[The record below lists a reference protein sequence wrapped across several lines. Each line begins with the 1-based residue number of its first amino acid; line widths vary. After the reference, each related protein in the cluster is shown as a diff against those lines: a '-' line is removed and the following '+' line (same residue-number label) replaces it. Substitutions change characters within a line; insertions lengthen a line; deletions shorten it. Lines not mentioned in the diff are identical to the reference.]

1 MSKDDNDGVAG
12 VPACFFFA
20 NSVAKTTTGYKVCK
34 ACEVITGPGGIDGG
48 QKLFGLWRIYCT
60 STKARNNLITN
71 GITIDDQFIPI
82 IGVNPKVVKGA
93 SDNPSVKVIIGNI
106 AKSVSNEEI
115 EKSLKEIEGV
125 KIRSKMFDEHYRDED
140 GKLSLFKSGRRFVY
154 IDAPPKPLPTQ
165 FQVGKWTP
173 SLYHYGQKAKNVTD
187 NPIPN
192 DTEAVKIGASE
203 NISVVTSSPKD
214 KEVVSENNP
223 DSGNDQGET
232 NISSENEPVAT
243 SHAEVEEPKCDQSS
257 TTVVNKEKQ
266 TNIGNF
272 FNTPTAA
279 NSPSNR
285 KSRPKTRIP
294 SKKGRTCSD
303 SASRK
308 RGLNVNDF
316 QVAPYRKSRCTQKQ
330 DSSIDFFDFTPQFS
344 KPSGTGDGSVD

>member
-34 ACEVITGPGGIDGG
+34 ACEVVTGPGGIDGG

-140 GKLSLFKSGRRFVY
+140 GKLSLFKSGRRFIY

-173 SLYHYGQKAKNVTD
+173 SLYHYGQKAKNISD
-187 NPIPN
+187 NPVPN
-192 DTEAVKIGASE
+192 DTEVVNIGPSE
-203 NISVVTSSPKD
+203 NISVVTSPPKD
-214 KEVVSENNP
+214 KEVVSE
-223 DSGNDQGET
+223 G
-232 NISSENEPVAT
+232 
-243 SHAEVEEPKCDQSS
+243 QSS
-257 TTVVNKEKQ
+257 QCSSSVKKNQ
-266 TNIGNF
+266 TNIDKF
-272 FNTPTAA
+272 FDTNTTPNNQA
-279 NSPSNR
+279 SNR
-285 KSRPKTRIP
+285 PSRAASRIP
-294 SKKGRTCSD
+294 KGKGRNHSD

-308 RGLNVNDF
+308 RGLTVKDPQLVPF
-316 QVAPYRKSRCTQKQ
+316 RKSQRTE
-330 DSSIDFFDFTPQFS
+330 SSTNIDYFDFTPNFTAR
-344 KPSGTGDGSVD
+344 KVAGDDSGD

>member
-1 MSKDDNDGVAG
+1 MSKDDTDGVPG

-20 NSVAKTTTGYKVCK
+20 NAVPKTISGFKVCQ
-34 ACEVITGPGGIDGG
+34 ACEVATGPGGIDGG

-82 IGVNPKVVKGA
+82 IGVNPKVVNGA

-106 AKSVSNEEI
+106 AKSISNEDI

-125 KIRSKMFDEHYRDED
+125 HIRSKMFDEHYRDNE
-140 GKLSLFKSGRRFVY
+140 GKLSLFKSGRRFIY
-154 IDAPPKPLPTQ
+154 IDTPPKPLPTQ
-165 FQVGKWTP
+165 FKVGKWTP
-173 SLYHYGQKAKNVTD
+173 SLYHYGQK
-187 NPIPN
+187 
-192 DTEAVKIGASE
+192 
-203 NISVVTSSPKD
+203 PKAD
-214 KEVVSENNP
+214 KEKNKP

-232 NISSENEPVAT
+232 NTCISSENEPAAT
-243 SHAEVEEPKCDQSS
+243 SETNTCISSENEPAATSQVEVTEAKCDQSS
-257 TTVVNKEKQ
+257 TVANKEKQ

-272 FNTPTAA
+272 FTPPTAA

-316 QVAPYRKSRCTQKQ
+316 QVAPYRKSRCTEKQ
-330 DSSIDFFDFTPQFS
+330 PSSIDFYDFTPQFS

>member
-1 MSKDDNDGVAG
+1 
-12 VPACFFFA
+12 
-20 NSVAKTTTGYKVCK
+20 
-34 ACEVITGPGGIDGG
+34 
-48 QKLFGLWRIYCT
+48 
-60 STKARNNLITN
+60 
-71 GITIDDQFIPI
+71 
-82 IGVNPKVVKGA
+82 
-93 SDNPSVKVIIGNI
+93 
-106 AKSVSNEEI
+106 
-115 EKSLKEIEGV
+115 
-125 KIRSKMFDEHYRDED
+125 MFDEHYRDNE
-140 GKLSLFKSGRRFVY
+140 GKLSLFKSGRRFIY
-154 IDAPPKPLPTQ
+154 IDTPPKPLPTQ
-165 FQVGKWTP
+165 FKVGKWTP
-173 SLYHYGQKAKNVTD
+173 SLYHYGQK
-187 NPIPN
+187 
-192 DTEAVKIGASE
+192 
-203 NISVVTSSPKD
+203 PKVD
-214 KEVVSENNP
+214 KEKTKP

-316 QVAPYRKSRCTQKQ
+316 QVAPYRKSRCTEKQ
-330 DSSIDFFDFTPQFS
+330 PSSIDFYDFTPQFS

>member
-1 MSKDDNDGVAG
+1 MSKDDTDGVPG

-20 NSVAKTTTGYKVCK
+20 NAVPKTISGFKVCQ
-34 ACEVITGPGGIDGG
+34 ACEVATGPGGIDGG

-82 IGVNPKVVKGA
+82 IGVNPKVVNGA

-106 AKSVSNEEI
+106 AKSISNEDI

-125 KIRSKMFDEHYRDED
+125 HIRSKMFDEHYRDNE
-140 GKLSLFKSGRRFVY
+140 GKLSLFKSGRRFIY
-154 IDAPPKPLPTQ
+154 IDTPPKPLPTQ
-165 FQVGKWTP
+165 FKVGKWTP
-173 SLYHYGQKAKNVTD
+173 SLYHYVQK
-187 NPIPN
+187 
-192 DTEAVKIGASE
+192 
-203 NISVVTSSPKD
+203 PKVD
-214 KEVVSENNP
+214 KEKNKL

-257 TTVVNKEKQ
+257 TVVNKEKQ

-308 RGLNVNDF
+308 RGLNVNHF
-316 QVAPYRKSRCTQKQ
+316 QVAPYRKSRCTQKPP
-330 DSSIDFFDFTPQFS
+330 SSIDFIDFTPQFS